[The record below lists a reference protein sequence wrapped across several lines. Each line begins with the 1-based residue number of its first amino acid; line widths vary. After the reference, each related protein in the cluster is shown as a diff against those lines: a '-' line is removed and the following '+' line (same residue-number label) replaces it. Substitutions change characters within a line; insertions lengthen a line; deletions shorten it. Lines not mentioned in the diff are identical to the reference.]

1 MHQCTVQAAPKNP
14 TFEERWKGVLTDRM
28 KTLRSLAEIESGDL
42 SALES
47 VGADRFQRACVI
59 QIEQLHRCTPIK
71 HLRRNTHDGAVDR
84 NRTRVVSTAAVSVG
98 GALARRCCR
107 AHHTR

>member
-59 QIEQLHRCTPIK
+59 QIEQLAQK
-71 HLRRNTHDGAVDR
+71 SLMLSLV
-84 NRTRVVSTAAVSVG
+84 
-98 GALARRCCR
+98 L
-107 AHHTR
+107 